1 MILPY
6 KGKGLCLQLPWGLN
20 FRSFM
25 AQMYENEDL
34 SSLAQASCVV
44 LGYSLSLSDPVS
56 PFVKWEL
63 KAK

>member
-25 AQMYENEDL
+25 EQMYENENEDL

-56 PFVKWEL
+56 PSVKWEL
-63 KAK
+63 